1 MNKYEHILVI
11 KLGALGDFV
20 ISLGAMKSIRQK
32 HPDAHITLLTTKPF
46 KFFAQQSQYF
56 NDIWVD
62 ERPKFHQPLKWLNLR
77 KKLNNGQFTRVYD
90 LQNNDRTSVY
100 FKLFTPKP
108 EWVGAAKGASHYYDD
123 PARTAGLPL
132 EGLRLLLA
140 STNINDIAVDKME
153 WINTDISK
161 FNLRNPYALIVPG
174 SAPSRPEKRWPKE
187 KYAQLCQK
195 LANQNIQPV
204 LIGTKDEVEITQYI
218 EANCPNALNLTAQ
231 TSLFD
236 IITLGRNAQY
246 AVGNDT
252 GPMHM
257 VGPTGCKTL
266 VLFSCHSN
274 PTRNAPMGDHVHTI
288 QVKDFNDLDVQQVF
302 NKLIT

>member
-1 MNKYEHILVI
+1 
-11 KLGALGDFV
+11 
-20 ISLGAMKSIRQK
+20 
-32 HPDAHITLLTTKPF
+32 
-46 KFFAQQSQYF
+46 
-56 NDIWVD
+56 
-62 ERPKFHQPLKWLNLR
+62 
-77 KKLNNGQFTRVYD
+77 
-90 LQNNDRTSVY
+90 
-100 FKLFTPKP
+100 
-108 EWVGAAKGASHYYDD
+108 
-123 PARTAGLPL
+123 
-132 EGLRLLLA
+132 
-140 STNINDIAVDKME
+140 ME

-218 EANCPNALNLTAQ
+218 A
-231 TSLFD
+231 
-236 IITLGRNAQY
+236 LGRNAQY